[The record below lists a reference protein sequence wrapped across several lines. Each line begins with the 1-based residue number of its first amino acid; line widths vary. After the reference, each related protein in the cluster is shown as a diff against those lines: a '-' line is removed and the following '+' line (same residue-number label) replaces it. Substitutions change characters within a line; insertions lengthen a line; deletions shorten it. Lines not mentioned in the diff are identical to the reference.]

1 MKKLKQYIHRYYS
14 DEGRYVGSN
23 LKDFLKNFIIL
34 ILLVVTIYLC
44 FRNYSLS
51 KQLTAYQP
59 KLNPTSV
66 VVVTKTKENN
76 SSKYVEQETKIQTT
90 EDSFKEI
97 PKYSQ
102 TMMPTKILYWGTK
115 DIKSGSSNPDLP
127 SNSSNS
133 FKVVDSN
140 IHSKQV
146 NRDFPQDYYFRDFTS
161 TDFGTFGPTKDS
173 LVQVLF
179 NRNYIKFTSYNKSA
193 DVYQTK
199 DYSVDFERYKYNWTP
214 NGLTRDKSSHLYV
227 QPFTSIRYNVFTKSL
242 SITPGISFK
251 TRRLDYNLG
260 ISLNRDPRLDRNIYT
275 DIQVE
280 VTYKFNKWLK

>member
-1 MKKLKQYIHRYYS
+1 MKKLKKYIHRYYS

-23 LKDFLKNFIIL
+23 LRDFLKNSIIM
-34 ILLVVTIYLC
+34 ILLGVTIYLC

-76 SSKYVEQETKIQTT
+76 SSKVVEQETKIHTT

-115 DIKSGSSNPDLP
+115 DIKSGSSNSDLP
-127 SNSSNS
+127 SSSNS

-161 TDFGTFGPTKDS
+161 TDFGNFSPTKDS
-173 LVQVLF
+173 LVQVLL
-179 NRNYIKFTSYNKSA
+179 NRNNIQFTSYNKSA

-214 NGLTRDKSSHLYV
+214 NGLTRNKSSYLYV
-227 QPFTSIRYNVFTKSL
+227 QPFTSVRYNVFSKSL

-260 ISLNRDPRLDRNIYT
+260 ISLNRDPRLEKNIYT